1 MITDKDYK
9 TIKAISQK
17 YQIKRV
23 LIFGSS
29 LESNRE
35 SKDIDLAIEG
45 ISPKDFYQYY
55 GELLLLLSKPV
66 DIIDL
71 SIKSKFTDL
80 IQKEGTLLYG

>member
-35 SKDIDLAIEG
+35 SKDIDIAIEG